1 MEEEGDSEYG
11 AAEDTLGLQLPN
23 PKADTNGQRGRS
35 LEVLLATKNKRISE
49 ELAKFR
55 VSCSP
60 IMSEWVLE

>member
-1 MEEEGDSEYG
+1 MEEEGDSEYET
-11 AAEDTLGLQLPN
+11 AEDTLGLQLPN

-55 VSCSP
+55 VCYSLFVF
-60 IMSEWVLE
+60 EWVSE